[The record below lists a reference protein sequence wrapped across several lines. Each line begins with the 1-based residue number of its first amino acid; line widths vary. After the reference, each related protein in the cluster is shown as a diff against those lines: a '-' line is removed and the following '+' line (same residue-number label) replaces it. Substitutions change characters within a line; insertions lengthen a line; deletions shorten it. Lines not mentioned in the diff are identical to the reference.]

1 VQFIYHSKSGKEILK
16 IDGELHKYI
25 FKVRR
30 EKKKEFFF
38 RNLVD
43 FNLYR
48 YEAIEINKKE
58 SIFKLIDFEEQ
69 IVENDINLH
78 IGWCIIDN
86 KDVEKHIH
94 ILNELGIK
102 KITFIKCKYSQN
114 YKLNLER
121 LKKILINSSMQC
133 GRSSIIKIDFCD
145 SLAEFKSI
153 YPNSFMLNFSNNK
166 INNFK
171 NEIDTIV
178 VGCEGGFSD
187 DELNLFK
194 NKIVGINSNTILK
207 SESAVIYTASL
218 FI

>member
-1 VQFIYHSKSGKEILK
+1 VQFIYHNESGSNILK

-25 FKVRR
+25 FKIRR

-58 SIFKLIDFEEQ
+58 SIFKLIDFKEK
-69 IVENDINLH
+69 IVENSVNLH

-86 KDVEKHIH
+86 KEIEKHIH

-102 KITFIKCKYSQN
+102 KITFIKCRYSQN
-114 YKLNLER
+114 YKLNLDR

-133 GRSSIIKIDFCD
+133 GRSSIIKIDFCN
-145 SLAEFKSI
+145 SLAEFKSN
-153 YPNSFMLNFSNNK
+153 YPNSFMLNFCDKK
-166 INNFK
+166 IDKFK
-171 NEIDTIV
+171 NEIDSIV
-178 VGCEGGFSD
+178 IGCEGGFSD

-194 NKIVGINSNTILK
+194 DRIVGINSNTILK
-207 SESAVIYTASL
+207 SESATIYIASL
-218 FI
+218 FL

>member
-1 VQFIYHSKSGKEILK
+1 MQFIYHNESGSKILK
-16 IDGELHKYI
+16 LGGELHKYI
-25 FKVRR
+25 FKIRR
-30 EKKKEFFF
+30 EKRKEFFF

-48 YEAIEINKKE
+48 YKLIQINKKE
-58 SIFKLIDFEEQ
+58 SIFKLVDFEEK

-86 KDVEKHIH
+86 KEIEKHIH
-94 ILNELGIK
+94 ILNELGVK

-114 YKLNLER
+114 YKLNLDR
-121 LKKILINSSMQC
+121 VKKILINSSMQC
-133 GRSSIIKIDFCD
+133 GRSSVIKIDFCN
-145 SLAEFKSI
+145 SLIEFKNK
-153 YPNSFMLNFSNNK
+153 YPSSFMLNFSDKK

-178 VGCEGGFSD
+178 IGCEGGFSD
-187 DELNLFK
+187 DEVKLFE

-207 SESAVIYTASL
+207 SESATIYIVCNL
-218 FI
+218 I